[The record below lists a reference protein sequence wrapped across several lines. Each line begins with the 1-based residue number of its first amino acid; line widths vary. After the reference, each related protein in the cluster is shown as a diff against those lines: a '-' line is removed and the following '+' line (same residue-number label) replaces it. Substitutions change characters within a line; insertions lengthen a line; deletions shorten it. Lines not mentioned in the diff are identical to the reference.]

1 MNANQLE
8 YAVRLAQ
15 VRNFSQLA
23 EDLHISQPALSRHI
37 QGLER
42 EIGVKLFDRTTS
54 PLTLTPAG
62 AYFIEEAKAL
72 LYKEDQLLRT
82 MDRFKSGEAG
92 RLTIGVSPFR
102 CMYLMPDVVKTVRKQ
117 FPGVQVVLCEAPSA
131 QLRKETAEGKYD
143 FSILNLPVDESVL
156 DVIPLD
162 AEMLVL
168 AVPNTLAASL
178 PSTYNGQYHEVD
190 FADCKDLPFITVG
203 ETQEMRNWFDKICA
217 EADTHPPIITQAVSL
232 TTAWAL
238 AFAGIGATLLPLP
251 FIKRENFEG
260 RLSLFTLKGKD
271 YTRQPA
277 VVMRHGQ
284 YRSEYARYA
293 IEYLK
298 QI

>member
-23 EDLHISQPALSRHI
+23 EELHISQPALSRHI
-37 QGLER
+37 QNLEQ
-42 EIGVKLFDRTTS
+42 ELGIKLFDRGTS

-72 LYKEDQLLRT
+72 LYKEDQLLKT
-82 MDRFKSGEAG
+82 LDRFKSGEAG

-102 CMYLMPDVVKTVRKQ
+102 CMYLMPDVVKAVRDQ
-117 FPGVQVVLCEAPSA
+117 FPGVQVVLHEAAST
-131 QLRKETAEGKYD
+131 QLRKETMDGKYD

-156 DVIPLD
+156 EVTHLEP
-162 AEMLVL
+162 ETLVL
-168 AVPNTLAASL
+168 AVPNELAATL
-178 PSTYNGQYHEVD
+178 PSTQHGQYREVD

-203 ETQEMRNWFDKICA
+203 ETQEMRDWFDKICT
-217 EADTHPPIITQAVSL
+217 EADIRPYVVTEAVSL
-232 TTAWAL
+232 TSAWSL
-238 AFAGIGATLLPLP
+238 AFAGIGATILPLP
-251 FIKRENFEG
+251 FIKKENFEG
-260 RLSLFTLKGKD
+260 RLSLFTLKGKS

-277 VVMRHGQ
+277 VVMKRGQ
-284 YRSEYARYA
+284 YCSEYARYA

-298 QI
+298 HI

>member
-23 EDLHISQPALSRHI
+23 EELHISQPALSRHI
-37 QGLER
+37 QNLEQ
-42 EIGVKLFDRTTS
+42 ELGVKLFDRSTS

-62 AYFIEEAKAL
+62 AYFIESAKDL
-72 LYKEDQLLRT
+72 LYKEDQLLKT
-82 MDRFKSGEAG
+82 MGRFKSGEAG

-102 CMYLMPDVVKTVRKQ
+102 CMYLMPDVVKAVRDK
-117 FPGVQVVLCEAPSA
+117 FPGVQVVLHEAASA
-131 QLRKETAEGKYD
+131 QLRKETMDGKYD

-156 DVIPLD
+156 DVIPL
-162 AEMLVL
+162 EPETLVL
-168 AVPNTLAASL
+168 AVPNEWAATL
-178 PSTYNGQYHEVD
+178 PSTPNGQYREVN
-190 FADCKDLPFITVG
+190 FGDCEDLPFITVS

-217 EADTHPPIITQAVSL
+217 EADVRPKIVTEAVSL

-238 AFAGIGATLLPLP
+238 AFAGVGATLLPLP

-260 RLSLFTLKGKD
+260 RLSLFTVKGKS

-277 VVMRHGQ
+277 VVTKRGQ
-284 YRSEYARYA
+284 FRSEYARFA
-293 IEYLK
+293 IDYLK